1 MYTKIQKVLFF
12 FAKNAHKKSSLR
24 NTQTTQKK
32 MPKKHKN
39 IQKFTQKMQKTHKKC
54 QK

>member
-12 FAKNAHKKSSLR
+12 LQKMHTRNLHYETHKQR
-24 NTQTTQKK
+24 KK
-32 MPKKHKN
+32 MPKKHKK